1 MIFAMPDPS
10 GDAAIESVLI
20 RLSLRGLNPLIN
32 KTHRTVRLRT
42 SVPSTAVAVLAVAQS
57 GLGTS
62 SDSATSTPRRQS

>member
-1 MIFAMPDPS
+1 MIFVMPDPS
-10 GDAAIESVLI
+10 GAVIESVVI

-32 KTHRTVRLRT
+32 TTHRTAWLRT

-57 GLGTS
+57 GRDTS